1 MPEKK
6 IALLAAGGT
15 GGHLFPAQALALE
28 LKKRGWRIHLATDH
42 RVEAYGQDFP
52 AEEVHLIASATLTR
66 APVAFAMG
74 LLRLGRGVLQA
85 WSLMRRL
92 KPAVAVG
99 FGGYPTL
106 PPMLAA
112 TRTGVPTVIHEQNAV
127 IGRANGFLAPLV
139 TAIATSQA
147 EVRGTEKVRAKIVQT
162 GNPVRRG
169 VLAAARTSYQPI
181 PNRNPFGLLI
191 FGGSQGARFLSDLVP
206 PAVALLPEAERA
218 RLKIVQQCRPEDL
231 ARVKAAY
238 EDLGIDASLAPFFHD
253 MPRRIAQS
261 CIVICRSG
269 ASTIAE
275 LTVIGRPAI
284 MIPLPGA
291 LDQDQTAN
299 AMVLAKAGG
308 GWMVEQKDM
317 TPERLAADLAGLMAD
332 PARLSAA
339 AAAALK
345 CGQPDAVAQLADVV
359 ERVAAGAIAVP
370 MAGVAA

>member
-1 MPEKK
+1 MGG

-15 GGHLFPAQALALE
+15 GGHLFPAEALALE
-28 LKKRGWRIHLATDH
+28 LKRRGWRIHLATDT
-42 RVEAYGQDFP
+42 RVESYGQDFP
-52 AEEVHLIASATLTR
+52 AEEVHRIASATLTR
-66 APVAFAMG
+66 EPVAFARG
-74 LLRLGRGVLQA
+74 LLLLGLGVIQA
-85 WSLMRRL
+85 WLLMRRL

-106 PPMLAA
+106 PPVFAA

-147 EVRGTEKVRAKIVQT
+147 EVRGTDKVRAKIVQT
-162 GNPVRRG
+162 GNPVRRAI
-169 VLAAARTSYQPI
+169 LAAARTAYQPI
-181 PNRNPFGLLI
+181 PNRNPFSLLI

-218 RLKIVQQCRPEDL
+218 RLKVVQQCRPEDL
-231 ARVKAAY
+231 ARVKAIY
-238 EDLGIDASLAPFFHD
+238 DDLGIDASLAPFFHD
-253 MPRRIAQS
+253 MPRRIAES
-261 CIVICRSG
+261 CIVVCRSG

-291 LDQDQTAN
+291 LDQDQRAN

-317 TPERLAADLAGLMAD
+317 TPERLAADLAALMSD
-332 PARLSAA
+332 PERLGAA
-339 AAAALK
+339 AEASHK
-345 CGQPDAVAQLADVV
+345 CGRPDAVKRLADVV
-359 ERVAAGAIAVP
+359 ERVAAGAS
-370 MAGVAA
+370 AGRAAGATP